1 MAMLNFLLATFG
13 FLVTLV
19 SAETYYIVPTDN
31 TSYPTGTTTDNAS
44 FLATPTSRTPL
55 DENATC
61 LTLTQYAQLL
71 SEPVSPATIISSITL
86 IFVPGNHT
94 LGSHLRIQNVKNLI
108 LQVVQTNSSSL
119 TVALVTCTNFTGF
132 IFEEIPEVSVSSL
145 VFSHCQ
151 ENSVRSVHLLRV
163 GDCRFQNGHGIE
175 LRNVMNATVVR
186 STFLS
191 LTAFRETWDQYF
203 ENYNK
208 SGGAIIAFD
217 TDMLVIKC
225 QFELNRA
232 VKGGAIWTDNGS
244 ISIHGSNF
252 SDNRADDDGGAIQTD
267 SGSISIHGSNFSNNR
282 AGDNGG
288 AIQTFNGSISI
299 HGSNFSNNRA
309 DFDGGAIQTFNGSI
323 SIHGSNFSNNTA
335 GVIGGA
341 IWTLDGSIS
350 IHGSNFSNNRADFD
364 GGAIQTFIGSISIHG
379 SNFSNNTAGQYGGA
393 IQTFFSSISI
403 HGSNFSNNTAGDNG
417 GAIQT
422 FNGSISIHGSNFSNN
437 KADFDGGAIRTL
449 DGSISI
455 HGSNFS
461 NNRADFDGG
470 AIQTFIGSIS
480 IHGSN
485 FSNNTAGQYGGAI
498 QTFFSSISIHGS
510 NFSNNTAGD
519 NGGAIQTFNGSIS
532 IHGSNFSNN
541 KADSDGGAV
550 FFGSASGTVNAI
562 NNSIFNHNQATNQG
576 GAIYVQSS
584 TLSFNGFLQINNN
597 SATTGVVFAL
607 QSTLVLSG
615 ITTISENKASF
626 YAFASN
632 ITFDEYTKFTN
643 NLHMHDTSVEEGG
656 AVTSFQSEIGF
667 AGTVDF
673 MYNEVQNGYGGAILS
688 SESKVYTY
696 GDTTIAHN
704 TALSGGGI
712 YAYQSELNF
721 KGTTIIT
728 ENIGTVKGG
737 GIYAVGSAI
746 KLTDWLHFTENR
758 AEKGGGI
765 CLELNAKLY
774 VLKHVPQCSR
784 TINGPFCIQ
793 GSSLRLYF
801 TNNLAKYGGALYIS
815 DDTNSGTC
823 VANTDQST
831 SRECFFQDLALH
843 SFHDSSL
850 IVRNTHFEGNTANTS
865 GGTIFGGLLD
875 RCTVS
880 PYAQVFNKNQS
891 ISLDAIKYLTMVTDL
906 QTNDIKSEISSEP
919 VRVCFCTNNR
929 PVCDNPPP
937 TYTVNKGETFKIS
950 LATVDQVRNPISSSV
965 RAFLSSN
972 LGGLAEG
979 QNFQNTSSN
988 CTELNFAITSPQVSE
1003 QLVLY
1008 ADGPCSSLGI
1018 SQTQVNVTF
1027 LPCNCPVGFIKSAQ
1041 QSNCSCECDPCLN
1054 PNHITGCS
1062 AGNSSVQRK
1071 DNIWISYI
1079 NTTDQN
1085 FRDYRN
1091 ECQYLIYPHCPFDY
1105 CYPSSS
1111 VDPVWINLNTPTGP
1125 DAQCAFN
1132 RTGTL
1137 CGSCEDSLSLSLG
1150 SSRCMPCS
1158 NNWLALLIVFTIAG
1172 VALVAFL
1179 LVCNLTV
1186 AVGTINGLIFYANI
1200 LTTNRATFFPFQATN
1215 FFTVFIAWL
1224 NLDFGFVTCFF
1235 DGMDG
1240 YIKEWLQ
1247 VAFPIYIIFI
1257 VTVVIIACEYSTRIA
1272 RLFTHTNP
1280 VAMLATLILLSYA
1293 KSLRVIIA
1301 ALSSATLEY
1310 PDGLRERVWLYDA
1323 NIRYFEGKHVPLFL
1337 VALFILLVGIVYTSV
1352 LFSYQW
1358 LLRCPNRRALK
1369 WIKNARFYPFM
1380 DAYSAPYNLKHRYW
1394 TGLLLLIRALL
1405 YLVAAVNVSGDP
1417 SNNLFSIICT
1427 LVCLLLLKLLL
1438 PGRIY
1443 KSWPLDALETS
1454 FIFNIVMFSV
1464 GSLYIRDTGI
1474 GNQEALAH
1482 TSTSIAFITFL
1493 AILIY
1498 HTYAFVL
1505 PKKAQYKLNS
1515 FKPNRLFS
1523 KEENYDHKII
1533 HIPQSVC
1540 THSVVDG
1547 IPSQHKLDR
1556 ENAAAAKLEK
1566 EAATKIENEAA
1577 AKIETSS
1584 LSNSLVTSKQ
1594 NTDECTPASKQIAI
1608 LDKMVV
1614 DENGMDKDG
1623 QQNAAVNIELEPR
1636 PSTFADCLDPY
1647 IHDSDKWGME
1657 RETEIKDFIEVA

>member
-1 MAMLNFLLATFG
+1 MAILNILLATFG

-31 TSYPTGTTTDNAS
+31 TSCPTGTTTDNSS
-44 FLATPTSRTPL
+44 FLATPTSCTPL

-71 SEPVSPATIISSITL
+71 PEPVSPATINSSITL

-94 LGSHLRIQNVKNLI
+94 LGSHVRIQNVKNLI
-108 LQVVQTNSSSL
+108 LQVVQTNPSSL
-119 TVALVTCTNFTGF
+119 TVALVTCTNSTGF
-132 IFEEIPEVSVSSL
+132 IFKEIPEVSVSSL

-163 GDCRFQNGHGIE
+163 EDCRFQNGHGME

-186 STFLS
+186 SSFIS
-191 LTAFRETWDQYF
+191 LTAFRKILYR
-203 ENYNK
+203 YYGK

-217 TDMLVIKC
+217 TDMLVIEC

-232 VKGGAIWTDNGS
+232 VAGGAIGTDSGS

-252 SDNRADDDGGAIQTD
+252 SSNTAGDGGAIGTD
-267 SGSISIHGSNFSNNR
+267 SSSISINGSNFSNNTAGRYGGAIGTDSSSISIHGSNFSNNR
-282 AGDNGG
+282 AG
-288 AIQTFNGSISI
+288 Q
-299 HGSNFSNNRA
+299 H
-309 DFDGGAIQTFNGSI
+309 
-323 SIHGSNFSNNTA
+323 
-335 GVIGGA
+335 
-341 IWTLDGSIS
+341 
-350 IHGSNFSNNRADFD
+350 
-364 GGAIQTFIGSISIHG
+364 
-379 SNFSNNTAGQYGGA
+379 
-393 IQTFFSSISI
+393 
-403 HGSNFSNNTAGDNG
+403 
-417 GAIQT
+417 
-422 FNGSISIHGSNFSNN
+422 
-437 KADFDGGAIRTL
+437 
-449 DGSISI
+449 
-455 HGSNFS
+455 
-461 NNRADFDGG
+461 
-470 AIQTFIGSIS
+470 
-480 IHGSN
+480 
-485 FSNNTAGQYGGAI
+485 
-498 QTFFSSISIHGS
+498 
-510 NFSNNTAGD
+510 
-519 NGGAIQTFNGSIS
+519 
-532 IHGSNFSNN
+532 
-541 KADSDGGAV
+541 GGAV
-550 FFGSASGTVNAI
+550 FIRNTSGTVNVI
-562 NNSIFNHNQATNQG
+562 KNSIFNHNQATNQG
-576 GAIYVQSS
+576 GAIYVDSS
-584 TLSFNGFLQINNN
+584 TLHFNGFLQINNN
-597 SATTGVVFAL
+597 SAMTGVVFAL

-615 ITTISENKASF
+615 NTTISENKASF

-632 ITFDEYTKFTN
+632 ITFDEYTEFTN

-656 AVTSFQSEIGF
+656 AVTSFQSEIVF
-667 AGTVDF
+667 AGTVDI
-673 MYNEVQNGYGGAILS
+673 MYNEVRNGYGGAILS
-688 SESKVYTY
+688 SESKIYTY
-696 GDTTIAHN
+696 GDTVISHN

-728 ENIGTVKGG
+728 ENAGTVKGG

-746 KLTDWLHFTENR
+746 KLTGQLHFTENR

-765 CLELNAKLY
+765 CLELNAKLF
-774 VLKHVPQCSR
+774 VLKHIPQCSSA
-784 TINGPFCIQ
+784 ILNYPFCSKW
-793 GSSLRLYF
+793 SSSRLMLYF

-843 SFHDSSL
+843 SVHDSSL

-865 GGTIFGGLLD
+865 GGTIYGGLLD
-875 RCTVS
+875 RCTII
-880 PYAQVFNKNQS
+880 PYAQVFNKYQNV
-891 ISLDAIKYLTMVTDL
+891 SLDAITYLTIVTDL
-906 QTNDIKSEISSEP
+906 QKNDSKSEISSKP

-929 PVCDNPPP
+929 PFCDNPPP

-950 LATVDQVRNPISSSV
+950 LVTVDQVRNPISSSV

-972 LGGLAEG
+972 DGGLAEG
-979 QNFQNTSSN
+979 QNIQSTSSN
-988 CTELNFAITSPQVSE
+988 CTELYFAITSPHVSE

-1008 ADGPCSSLGI
+1008 ADGPCSDLGI

-1041 QSNCSCECDPCLN
+1041 QSNCSCECDPCLY

-1132 RTGTL
+1132 RTDTL

-1150 SSRCMPCS
+1150 SSRCMPCT
-1158 NNWLALLIVFTIAG
+1158 NNWLALLIVFAIAG

-1200 LTTNRATFFPFQATN
+1200 LTTNRATFFPFQAPN
-1215 FFTVFIAWL
+1215 FLTVFIAWL

-1257 VTVVIIACEYSTRIA
+1257 VTVVIIACEYSTRIT
-1272 RLFTHTNP
+1272 RLFTRTNP

-1293 KSLRVIIA
+1293 KSLRVFIA

-1310 PDGLRERVWLYDA
+1310 PDGLRERVWLIDA

-1337 VALFILLVGIVYTSV
+1337 VALLILLVGIVYTSV

-1369 WIKNARFYPFM
+1369 WIKNARFYSFM

-1394 TGLLLLIRALL
+1394 TGLLLLIRAIL
-1405 YLVAAVNVSGDP
+1405 YVVAAVNVSGDP
-1417 SNNLFSIICT
+1417 GNNLLSIICT
-1427 LVCLLLLKLLL
+1427 LVCLLLLKLSL
-1438 PGRIY
+1438 PGRVY
-1443 KSWPLDALETS
+1443 KSWPLDALENS
-1454 FIFNIVMFSV
+1454 FIFNLIMFSV
-1464 GSLYIRDTGI
+1464 GSLYIREAGV
-1474 GNQEALAH
+1474 GNQKALAH

-1505 PKKAQYKLNS
+1505 PKKAQNKLNS
-1515 FKPNRLFS
+1515 FKPNRLYT
-1523 KEENYDHKII
+1523 KEEDNDHEII
-1533 HIPQSVC
+1533 HMQKITC

-1547 IPSQHKLDR
+1547 IPPQHKLDR

-1594 NTDECTPASKQIAI
+1594 NTDECTPASKQIAKP
-1608 LDKMVV
+1608 DKMVV

-1623 QQNAAVNIELEPR
+1623 QQNTAVNIELEPR

-1657 RETEIKDFIEVA
+1657 RETEIKDFIEVAW

>member
-1 MAMLNFLLATFG
+1 M
-13 FLVTLV
+13 
-19 SAETYYIVPTDN
+19 
-31 TSYPTGTTTDNAS
+31 
-44 FLATPTSRTPL
+44 
-55 DENATC
+55 
-61 LTLTQYAQLL
+61 
-71 SEPVSPATIISSITL
+71 
-86 IFVPGNHT
+86 
-94 LGSHLRIQNVKNLI
+94 
-108 LQVVQTNSSSL
+108 VVQYRHS
-119 TVALVTCTNFTGF
+119 A
-132 IFEEIPEVSVSSL
+132 
-145 VFSHCQ
+145 
-151 ENSVRSVHLLRV
+151 VRSR
-163 GDCRFQNGHGIE
+163 
-175 LRNVMNATVVR
+175 
-186 STFLS
+186 
-191 LTAFRETWDQYF
+191 
-203 ENYNK
+203 
-208 SGGAIIAFD
+208 
-217 TDMLVIKC
+217 
-225 QFELNRA
+225 
-232 VKGGAIWTDNGS
+232 
-244 ISIHGSNF
+244 SIHDSNF
-252 SDNRADDDGGAIQTD
+252 SNNTAGDDGGAIRTLSGSNSIHDSNFSNNTAGDDGGAIRTD
-267 SGSISIHGSNFSNNR
+267 SGSISIH
-282 AGDNGG
+282 D
-288 AIQTFNGSISI
+288 
-299 HGSNFSNNRA
+299 
-309 DFDGGAIQTFNGSI
+309 
-323 SIHGSNFSNNTA
+323 SNFSNNTA
-335 GVIGGA
+335 GDDGGA
-341 IWTLDGSIS
+341 IRTLSGSIS
-350 IHGSNFSNNRADFD
+350 IHD
-364 GGAIQTFIGSISIHG
+364 
-379 SNFSNNTAGQYGGA
+379 SNFSNNTAGDDGGA
-393 IQTFFSSISI
+393 IQTLNCSISIHDSNFSNNTAGNDGGAIQTLNCSISIHDSNFSNNTAGDDGGAIQTLNGSISI

-417 GAIQT
+417 GAIQ
-422 FNGSISIHGSNFSNN
+422 IL
-437 KADFDGGAIRTL
+437 R
-449 DGSISI
+449 
-455 HGSNFS
+455 
-461 NNRADFDGG
+461 
-470 AIQTFIGSIS
+470 GSIS

-485 FSNNTAGQYGGAI
+485 FSNNTAGRYGGAI
-498 QTFFSSISIHGS
+498 QLLSGSISIHDS
-510 NFSNNTAGD
+510 NFNNNTAGD
-519 NGGAIQTFNGSIS
+519 NGGAIQIFSGSIS

-550 FFGSASGTVNAI
+550 VIRRTSYDVNAI

-584 TLSFNGFLQINNN
+584 TLHFNGFLQINNN

-607 QSTLVLSG
+607 QSSLVLSG
-615 ITTISENKASF
+615 NTTISENKASF

-656 AVTSFQSEIGF
+656 AVTSFQSEIVF
-667 AGTVDF
+667 AGTVDI
-673 MYNEVQNGYGGAILS
+673 MYNEVRNGYGGAILL
-688 SESKVYTY
+688 SESKIYTC
-696 GDTTIAHN
+696 GDTVIAHN

-721 KGTTIIT
+721 KGTTSIT
-728 ENIGTVKGG
+728 ENVGTVKGG

-746 KLTDWLHFTENR
+746 KLTGGRLQFTENR

-765 CLELNAKLY
+765 CLELNAKFY
-774 VLKHVPQCSR
+774 VIKAIADCLTFFPLPMLCFKQSM
-784 TINGPFCIQ
+784 
-793 GSSLRLYF
+793 SSLRLNF
-801 TNNLAKYGGALYIS
+801 TKNLAEYGGALFVS
-815 DDTNSGTC
+815 DDTNSGIC
-823 VANTDQST
+823 AANTDQST
-831 SRECFFQDLALH
+831 SSECFFQGLALH
-843 SFHDSSL
+843 SVHRPEL

-880 PYAQVFNKNQS
+880 PYAEVFNKNQN
-891 ISLDAIKYLTMVTDL
+891 ISLDAITYLTMVTDL
-906 QTNDIKSEISSEP
+906 QTNDSKSEISSEP

-979 QNFQNTSSN
+979 QNIQNTISN
-988 CTELNFAITSPQVSE
+988 CTELYFAITSPQVSE

-1008 ADGPCSSLGI
+1008 ADGPCSDLGI
-1018 SQTQVNVTF
+1018 SQTRVNVTF

-1041 QSNCSCECDPCLN
+1041 QSNCSCECDPCLY

-1062 AGNSSVQRK
+1062 SGNSSVQRK

-1085 FRDYRN
+1085 SRDYRN

-1150 SSRCMPCS
+1150 SSRCMPCT
-1158 NNWLALLIVFTIAG
+1158 NNWLALLIVFAIAG

-1200 LTTNRATFFPFQATN
+1200 LTTNRATFFPFLAPN

-1310 PDGLRERVWLYDA
+1310 PDGLRERVWLIDA

-1337 VALFILLVGIVYTSV
+1337 VALLILLVGIVYTSV

-1394 TGLLLLIRALL
+1394 TGLLLLIRAIL
-1405 YLVAAVNVSGDP
+1405 YVVAAVNVSGDP
-1417 SNNLFSIICT
+1417 GNNLLSIICT
-1427 LVCLLLLKLLL
+1427 LVCLLLLKLSL
-1438 PGRIY
+1438 PGRVY
-1443 KSWPLDALETS
+1443 KSWPLDALENS
-1454 FIFNIVMFSV
+1454 FIFNLIMFSV
-1464 GSLYIRDTGI
+1464 GSLYIREAGV

-1505 PKKAQYKLNS
+1505 PKKAQNKLNS

-1533 HIPQSVC
+1533 HIPQNVC

-1594 NTDECTPASKQIAI
+1594 NTDECTPASKQIAKP
-1608 LDKMVV
+1608 DKMVV

-1657 RETEIKDFIEVA
+1657 RETEIKDFIEVAC

>member
-31 TSYPTGTTTDNAS
+31 TSCPTGTTTDNAS

-71 SEPVSPATIISSITL
+71 SEPVSPATINSSITL

-108 LQVVQTNSSSL
+108 LQVVQTNPSSL

-145 VFSHCQ
+145 VFSNCQ

-163 GDCRFQNGHGIE
+163 EDCRFQNGHGME
-175 LRNVMNATVVR
+175 LRNVMNVTVVR
-186 STFLS
+186 SSFIS
-191 LTAFRETWDQYF
+191 LTAFRGTLHQAVHS
-203 ENYNK
+203 K

-217 TDMLVIKC
+217 TDMLVIEC

-232 VKGGAIWTDNGS
+232 VV
-244 ISIHGSNF
+244 
-252 SDNRADDDGGAIQTD
+252 
-267 SGSISIHGSNFSNNR
+267 
-282 AGDNGG
+282 GG
-288 AIQTFNGSISI
+288 AIQTFSS
-299 HGSNFSNNRA
+299 R
-309 DFDGGAIQTFNGSI
+309 I

-335 GVIGGA
+335 GDDGGA
-341 IWTLDGSIS
+341 IRTLSGSIS
-350 IHGSNFSNNRADFD
+350 IHD
-364 GGAIQTFIGSISIHG
+364 
-379 SNFSNNTAGQYGGA
+379 SNFSNNTAGDDGGA
-393 IQTFFSSISI
+393 IRTLSGSISI
-403 HGSNFSNNTAGDNG
+403 HDSNFSNNTAGDDGGAIRTFRSRISIHDSNFSNNTAGDDGGAIRTLSGSISIHDSNFSNNTAGDDGGAIRTSSGSISIHDSNFSNNTAGDDGGAIRTFRSRISIHDSNFSNNTAGDNG

-422 FNGSISIHGSNFSNN
+422 LRG
-437 KADFDGGAIRTL
+437 R
-449 DGSISI
+449 
-455 HGSNFS
+455 
-461 NNRADFDGG
+461 
-470 AIQTFIGSIS
+470 
-480 IHGSN
+480 
-485 FSNNTAGQYGGAI
+485 
-498 QTFFSSISIHGS
+498 ISIHGS

-519 NGGAIQTFNGSIS
+519 EGGAILTDRSNISIHGSNFSNNTAGDEGGAILTDRSNIS

-550 FFGSASGTVNAI
+550 FIRSTSGTVNAI
-562 NNSIFNHNQATNQG
+562 NNSIFNHNKAANQG

-584 TLSFNGFLQINNN
+584 TLHFNGFLQINNN

-615 ITTISENKASF
+615 NTTISENKASF

-643 NLHMHDTSVEEGG
+643 NLHMHDTSIEEGG
-656 AVTSFQSEIGF
+656 AVTSFQSEIEF
-667 AGTVDF
+667 AGTVDI
-673 MYNEVQNGYGGAILS
+673 MYNEVRNGYGGAILS

-712 YAYQSELNF
+712 YAYQSELKF
-721 KGTTIIT
+721 KGTTIVT
-728 ENIGTVKGG
+728 DNVGTVKGG

-746 KLTDWLHFTENR
+746 KLTGGRLQFTENR

-774 VLKHVPQCSR
+774 VIKAIAECTSYIFLCSK
-784 TINGPFCIQ
+784 Q
-793 GSSLRLYF
+793 SMSSLRLKF
-801 TNNLAKYGGALYIS
+801 TRNLAEYGGALFVS

-843 SFHDSSL
+843 SVHDSYL

-880 PYAQVFNKNQS
+880 PYAQVFNKNQNN
-891 ISLDAIKYLTMVTDL
+891 SLDAIRYLTMVTDL

-929 PVCDNPPP
+929 PVCDNSPP
-937 TYTVNKGETFKIS
+937 TYTVNKGVTFKIS

-972 LGGLAEG
+972 RGGLAEG
-979 QNFQNTSSN
+979 QNIQNTTSN
-988 CTELNFAITSPQVSE
+988 CTELYFAITSPQVSE

-1008 ADGPCSSLGI
+1008 ADGPCSDLGI

-1062 AGNSSVQRK
+1062 SGNSSVQRK

-1079 NTTDQN
+1079 NTADQN

-1111 VDPVWINLNTPTGP
+1111 IDPVWINLNTPTGP

-1150 SSRCMPCS
+1150 SSRCMPCT
-1158 NNWLALLIVFTIAG
+1158 NNWLALLIVFAIAG

-1200 LTTNRATFFPFQATN
+1200 LTTNRATFFPFQAPN

-1310 PDGLRERVWLYDA
+1310 PDGLRERVWLIDA

-1337 VALFILLVGIVYTSV
+1337 VALLILLVGIVYTSV

-1394 TGLLLLIRALL
+1394 TGLLLLIRAFL
-1405 YLVAAVNVSGDP
+1405 YVVAAVNVSGDP
-1417 SNNLFSIICT
+1417 SNNLLSIICT
-1427 LVCLLLLKLLL
+1427 LVCLLSLKLLL

-1443 KSWPLDALETS
+1443 KSWPLDALENS
-1454 FIFNIVMFSV
+1454 FIFNLIMFSV
-1464 GSLYIRDTGI
+1464 GSFYIRDTGI

-1505 PKKAQYKLNS
+1505 PKKAQNKLNS

-1523 KEENYDHKII
+1523 KEENYDHEII
-1533 HIPQSVC
+1533 HIPQNVC

-1584 LSNSLVTSKQ
+1584 LSNSLVTGKQ